1 MIDTIFNPDNRYHP
15 HITLLT
21 DTPNSRKAPAVIL
34 LFLHCIQEPP
44 DLCLFLLY
52 ILFKMHFSHAV
63 VLAFIA
69 ATASAQYGYSD
80 RSYAGVARR
89 YANPAIGDDPP
100 NRFGNPLTKSSMLM
114 PPPVRRW
121 AYAEPEAKPPGKGA
135 MKPHG
140 RGKRPHHHHR
150 KPGQGAMKGTGQGK
164 PGAAPAAAPAAA
176 DPAAA
181 PAADPA
187 AAPAADPAA
196 APAAAPAADP
206 AAAPAAD
213 PAAAPPPAKRW
224 AILEAYS
231 KLMARNAEPEPEPEN
246 YDEIWERDAEPEL
259 EFEERD
265 AEPELEFEE
274 RDAEPE
280 LEFEERDAEPE
291 LEFEERDAEPEFD
304 LEERDFDDELYSFIY

>member
-1 MIDTIFNPDNRYHP
+1 
-15 HITLLT
+15 
-21 DTPNSRKAPAVIL
+21 
-34 LFLHCIQEPP
+34 
-44 DLCLFLLY
+44 
-52 ILFKMHFSHAV
+52 MHFSHAV

-89 YANPAIGDDPP
+89 YAYPAVGDDGP
-100 NRFGNPLTKSSMLM
+100 RRLYSGAQAMA

-121 AYAEPEAKPPGKGA
+121 AYPEPEPILGYNHAAKAFHAAKKHFPGHHK
-135 MKPHG
+135 KPD
-140 RGKRPHHHHR
+140 
-150 KPGQGAMKGTGQGK
+150 Q
-164 PGAAPAAAPAAA
+164 AAAQGVQGTSVPADMAA

-181 PAADPA
+181 LGRRWAYPEPEAKIPMNGARKGHRAGMKHTHGHHKNSGQNAQKGAAL
-187 AAPAADPAA
+187 AA
-196 APAAAPAADP
+196 APAAAPAGAPAGALPAAAPGAADP
-206 AAAPAAD
+206 ASAPAADSAAAPAAD
-213 PAAAPPPAKRW
+213 SAAAPPPTKRW

-231 KLMARNAEPEPEPEN
+231 KLMARNAESEPEN

-291 LEFEERDAEPEFD
+291 LEFEERDAEPELD